1 MRLGQPQ
8 PSKSLQIAMA
18 IPFLFV
24 RPSRA
29 CGAAE
34 MADLIHLRPGHIFAR
49 LGQPHLSMSNVLATR
64 SVESGSSLTA
74 SLRRTE
80 PVRAVLE
87 ELFEETGYTV
97 CMGMLD
103 DRSVT
108 YLHRLYGQRRAQHFI
123 NQEIRFGS
131 RAPLYCTALGKALLV
146 SLSESWRRR
155 LVSEVDFIPR
165 GPRSY
170 VMRIELLDELETLD
184 YREPIVS
191 DEEYIG
197 GARSIAV
204 CVRRPHDEQPVAIDV
219 TVPTDDFT
227 VQELIEQI
235 GPSVQHAANRIAR
248 LKVS

>member
-1 MRLGQPQ
+1 
-8 PSKSLQIAMA
+8 MA
-18 IPFLFV
+18 IPLLFAQ
-24 RPSRA
+24 PSRA
-29 CGAAE
+29 CAAAE
-34 MADLIHLRPGHIFAR
+34 MADLVHLRPSHIFTR

-64 SVESGSSLTA
+64 SAESDSSLTV

-97 CMGMLD
+97 CMGALHY
-103 DRSVT
+103 RSVA
-108 YLHRLYGQRRAQHFI
+108 YLHRLYGQRRAQRFI

-131 RAPLYCTALGKALLV
+131 RAPLYCTALGKALLA

-155 LVSEVDFIPR
+155 LLAQVDFIPR

-204 CVRRPHDEQPVAIDV
+204 CVRRPHDEHPIAIDV
-219 TVPTDDFT
+219 TVPADDFT

-235 GPSVQHAANRIAR
+235 GPSVQYAANRIAR
-248 LKVS
+248 LKVSRATHGLAAAKLASA

>member
-1 MRLGQPQ
+1 
-8 PSKSLQIAMA
+8 MA
-18 IPFLFV
+18 IPLLFAQ
-24 RPSRA
+24 PSRVCA
-29 CGAAE
+29 AAE
-34 MADLIHLRPGHIFAR
+34 MVDLVHLRPSHIFTR

-64 SVESGSSLTA
+64 SAESDSSLTA

-97 CMGMLD
+97 CMGALHY
-103 DRSVT
+103 RGVT
-108 YLHRLYGQRRAQHFI
+108 YLHRLYGQRRAQLFI

-131 RAPLYCTALGKALLV
+131 RAPLYCTALGKALLA

-155 LVSEVDFIPR
+155 LLAQVDFIPR

-170 VMRIELLDELETLD
+170 VMRIELLDELATLD

-204 CVRRPHDEQPVAIDV
+204 CVRRPHDEHPIAIDV
-219 TVPTDDFT
+219 TVPADDFT

-235 GPSVQHAANRIAR
+235 GPSVQYAANRIAR
-248 LKVS
+248 LKVSRATHGLAAAKLASA